1 MVTVRTYWNL
11 AEAALAKSL
20 LDNYEVPAALLDE
33 NANLYN
39 RGGQFAV
46 PIRLIV
52 HEEDVDR
59 AICILNADFDKAA
72 ELQNGK
78 GGSHVQ
84 IDDVTTPEKANR
96 NPWELLVIAFYL
108 LVPAI
113 CLISTSFPTDVGG
126 RWGRYYVVRVTITR
140 FLSWVA
146 IICAASL
153 IAFYFAVRRSVRK
166 QMKQP
171 FEGG

>member
-1 MVTVRTYWNL
+1 MVTVRTFWSP
-11 AEAALAKSL
+11 AEAALAKSV
-20 LDNYEVPAALLDE
+20 LDNYEIRCALLDE
-33 NANLYN
+33 NSNLSA
-39 RGGQFAV
+39 RGAQFAV
-46 PIRLIV
+46 PVRLIV
-52 HEEDVDR
+52 DEDQADR
-59 AICILNADFDKAA
+59 AIYILNGDFEKAA
-72 ELQNGK
+72 EAEASGAGDEAEDAGAK
-78 GGSHVQ
+78 A
-84 IDDVTTPEKANR
+84 PETADR

-126 RWGRYYVVRVTITR
+126 RWGRYYVARVTITR

-146 IICAASL
+146 IICAALL

-171 FEGG
+171 F